1 MDNKSIKVLE
11 FYKIVEMLKECAD
24 TELGKDKANHID
36 MLYDLKYVEEQQ
48 NETQNA
54 YNIIMEKGK
63 FSFGGVSDIRDYVK
77 RATMGGSLTPKA
89 LLRCAD
95 TIRMARELKYYICD
109 NNKDDKL
116 FISLI
121 DIAEHIYCNKSIEEQ
136 IYFSII
142 SEEEV
147 ADDASLTLKK
157 IRRDMKSKQQAI
169 KSKIN
174 SMVNSST
181 TSQYLQDNI
190 VTMRND
196 RYVLPVKS
204 QYKNVVR
211 GMVHD
216 QSSSGQTLFIEPIQ
230 IVELNNQLTQLRLD
244 EKKEIERI
252 LYVLSAMIAEVGEQL
267 KYNQGLLTKLDFIL
281 AKGKLAHKMNAIKPE
296 LNDDGKIRIRNGRHP
311 LIDAKSIVPTNI
323 NMGYDF
329 TQLIVTGPNT
339 GGKTVCLKTIG
350 LFCLMAMAGLHVPCD
365 YGTILSIF
373 DNVYAD
379 IGDEQ
384 SIEQSLSTFSSHMTK
399 IVEIMNDVTS
409 DSLVLFDEL
418 GAGTDPDEGAALAM
432 AILDTLRTR
441 KIITAATTH
450 YSELKLY
457 ALSNEGVCNACVEF
471 DVNTLSPTYRVL
483 VGVPG
488 KSNAFAISE
497 KLGLQKN
504 IINIAKAKLTTE
516 NVEFEDILAKIEND
530 RKYIEMQ
537 RTDIEI
543 LKRREEESLKQIR
556 IKEKKVSEK
565 NERIVEESKYE
576 ARQILEDAKREAQ
589 DIIKKLKKLNLDMD
603 NERSREVYELRHGL
617 NKKMNKVN
625 TNLKEADFIDD
636 STIEE
641 GVISIGDYVLVK
653 TLNQKGNVLSIDKK
667 QAEIQLGLMKFKA
680 KIEDLVKLKNS
691 ERKSPIENTKKRVK
705 LRTDSVKPNI
715 DVRGLNLEEALQK
728 IDKYIDDASLAGL
741 NDVTIIH
748 GKGTGVLRKGINKYL
763 KSHRGIS
770 EYRLGE
776 FKEGGDGVTVAHV
789 K

>member
-11 FYKIVEMLKECAD
+11 FFKIVDMLKECAD
-24 TELGKDKANHID
+24 TELGKDKANHIE
-36 MLYDLKYVEEQQ
+36 MKYDLEYVEEEQK
-48 NETQNA
+48 ETQSA

-63 FSFGGVSDIRDYVK
+63 FSFGGVCDIRDYIK
-77 RATMGGSLTPKA
+77 RTLMGGSLAPKA

-95 TIRMARELKYYICD
+95 TIRMARELKNYICD
-109 NNKDDKL
+109 NNKDDELYKT
-116 FISLI
+116 LI

-147 ADDASLTLKK
+147 ADDASSTLKK
-157 IRRDMKSKQQAI
+157 IRKDMRTKQQAI
-169 KSKIN
+169 KNKIN

-196 RYVLPVKS
+196 RYVLPVKA

-216 QSSSGQTLFIEPIQ
+216 QSSTGQTLFIEPMQ
-230 IVELNNQLTQLRLD
+230 VVELNNQLTQLKLE

-252 LYVLSAMIAEVGEQL
+252 LYVLSAMVAEVGEQL
-267 KYNQGLLTKLDFIL
+267 KYNQKLLTKLDFVL

-296 LNDDGKIRIRNGRHP
+296 LNDEGKIRIRNGRHP
-311 LIDAKSIVPTNI
+311 LIDVNTIVPTNI
-323 NMGYDF
+323 NIGYDF

-365 YGTILSIF
+365 YGTVLSIF

-399 IVEIMNDVTS
+399 IVEIMNEVTS

-457 ALSNEGVCNACVEF
+457 ALSNDGVCNACVEF
-471 DVNTLSPTYRVL
+471 DVETLSPTYKVL

-497 KLGLQKN
+497 KLGLGKK
-504 IINIAKAKLTTE
+504 IIDRAKSKLTTE
-516 NVEFEDILAKIEND
+516 NVEFEDVLAKIEKD
-530 RKYIEMQ
+530 RKYIESE
-537 RTDIEI
+537 RTDIEKI
-543 LKRREEESLKQIR
+543 KRREEETLKELR
-556 IKEKKVSEK
+556 IKEKKIADK

-576 ARQILEDAKREAQ
+576 ARKILEEAKREAQ
-589 DIIKKLKKLNLDMD
+589 DIIKKLKKMNLDMD

-617 NKKMNKVN
+617 NKKLGTVK
-625 TNLKEADFIDD
+625 TNLKEADIIDD
-636 STIEE
+636 SAVEK
-641 GVISIGDYVLVK
+641 GVIIIGDYVLVK
-653 TLNQKGNVLSIDKK
+653 TLNQKGNVLNIDKK
-667 QAEIQLGLMKFKA
+667 QAEVQLGLMKYKA
-680 KIEDLVKLKNS
+680 KIDDLIKLKNS
-691 ERKSPIENTKKRVK
+691 ERKSTVENTKKVK
-705 LRTDSVKPNI
+705 LRTTSVKPTI

-741 NDVTIIH
+741 NDITIIH